1 MSTDSASL
9 LLRDKIETMKL
20 SQRAAATKI
29 GISQPRLNQ
38 ILNGHYRIS
47 ADMAVR
53 IEQALGLSAE
63 SLLNSQKEEEL
74 RAARKSRPRLQPR
87 KGRS

>member
-1 MSTDSASL
+1 MLSFTAPVM
-9 LLRDKIETMKL
+9 LREKIVTMKL
-20 SQRAAATKI
+20 SQRAAALKI

-53 IEQALGLSAE
+53 IERALGLSAE